1 MSEHSAQ
8 NRAQLQST
16 RIDDPT
22 MESSQET
29 AQQREEDEDI
39 RMMQDDV
46 MGCHGTRSS
55 LKALI
60 RLFLKHHAKADQ
72 ATIEVCVSESTVLLQ
87 YCSLLKLCTSICRNH
102 CYCAENNPLHNEL
115 AVVTALDQ
123 WLLLQ
128 NEKIAS
134 IYCTPDQPSEV
145 MCACMIKLSNK

>member
-72 ATIEVCVSESTVLLQ
+72 ATIEVCIRKHSAATVLQ
-87 YCSLLKLCTSICRNH
+87 SLKLCTSICGNH
-102 CYCAENNPLHNEL
+102 CYCAEN
-115 AVVTALDQ
+115 Q
-123 WLLLQ
+123 
-128 NEKIAS
+128 
-134 IYCTPDQPSEV
+134 
-145 MCACMIKLSNK
+145 

>member
-72 ATIEVCVSESTVLLQ
+72 ATIEVCVSEGTVLHSRVWADPILHREKGSGTWPQ
-87 YCSLLKLCTSICRNH
+87 SNLSPRNLISHVNPVTSSAMAITKVRLATFLHSRFRFLLYS
-102 CYCAENNPLHNEL
+102 
-115 AVVTALDQ
+115 
-123 WLLLQ
+123 
-128 NEKIAS
+128 S
-134 IYCTPDQPSEV
+134 S
-145 MCACMIKLSNK
+145 